1 MHPRIAIDPRV
12 MFGKPVIRGTRIT
25 VEMILRKLSA
35 GQSLDEI
42 IASHPHVTREDIL
55 AAIAFAADQVASDE
69 FVLTTA
75 GME

>member
-1 MHPRIAIDPRV
+1 MHPRISIDSRV
-12 MFGKPVIRGTRIT
+12 MFGKPVIWGTRIT
-25 VEMILRKLSA
+25 VEMILRKLSV

-55 AAIAFAADQVASDE
+55 AAITFAADQVGSDE

-75 GME
+75 DAE

>member
-1 MHPRIAIDPRV
+1 MHPRITIDPRV

-35 GQSLDEI
+35 EQSLDDI